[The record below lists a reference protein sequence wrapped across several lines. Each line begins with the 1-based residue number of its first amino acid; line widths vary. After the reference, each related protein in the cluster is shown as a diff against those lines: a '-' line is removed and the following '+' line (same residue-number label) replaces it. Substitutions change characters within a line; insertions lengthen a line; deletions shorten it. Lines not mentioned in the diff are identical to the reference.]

1 MSRAAKIAWLIV
13 AIVVANVATAAFV
26 WAQGARPATTPG
38 VVAGVVMGPDG
49 ALDGARVRVH
59 VTDNMT
65 LTDEGGRFTLEVDD
79 ATTPVTVT
87 AAAEGHYI
95 DAAYA
100 VLPGEAVTITLRAHY
115 TTDNF
120 EYGWSEAD
128 GLRGSET
135 CAVCHTEA
143 MMQEWEQDAHGQA
156 AVNLRFLTL
165 YQGTDVHGN
174 KSPKT
179 KTDFKGNVLPH
190 DPGVTYYG
198 PGFKLDY
205 PDRAGN
211 CATCHTPA
219 AAKLENTTN
228 CGWSGCH
235 TSFTAE
241 HAIEV
246 PHGVSPLYLD
256 GPAAEG
262 ISCEFC
268 HKIGDVILDEE
279 TQLPLPDM
287 PGILS
292 YRLYRPNKGEDIFF
306 GTLDDTPG
314 DDVYLPLMAESEF
327 CAGCHYGVFGGVVG
341 VGEVTGGTLIYNSY
355 GEWLDSPYSDA
366 ETGQTCQDC
375 HMPGGAAEY
384 FVYPE
389 AGGMQRDPG
398 QVHTHL
404 MPGASD
410 VNLLQNSATMTVTAE
425 VDNGRLAVDV
435 EVINDQT
442 GHHLPTDAPIRSVML
457 VVQAKDADGA
467 PLSLASGPTLPEWTG
482 NYAGEPGRGYAKLLR
497 DDWTGEMPTA
507 AYWRPVT
514 IVEDTRLAAMQTDV
528 SRYEFEAPDGA
539 ATVDV
544 QLIFRRA
551 FQELAEQKGWDD
563 PDILME
569 HATIEIAGA
578 QETN

>member
-1 MSRAAKIAWLIV
+1 M
-13 AIVVANVATAAFV
+13 
-26 WAQGARPATTPG
+26 
-38 VVAGVVMGPDG
+38 
-49 ALDGARVRVH
+49 
-59 VTDNMT
+59 
-65 LTDEGGRFTLEVDD
+65 
-79 ATTPVTVT
+79 
-87 AAAEGHYI
+87 
-95 DAAYA
+95 
-100 VLPGEAVTITLRAHY
+100 
-115 TTDNF
+115 
-120 EYGWSEAD
+120 
-128 GLRGSET
+128 
-135 CAVCHTEA
+135 
-143 MMQEWEQDAHGQA
+143 
-156 AVNLRFLTL
+156 
-165 YQGTDVHGN
+165 
-174 KSPKT
+174 
-179 KTDFKGNVLPH
+179 
-190 DPGVTYYG
+190 
-198 PGFKLDY
+198 
-205 PDRAGN
+205 
-211 CATCHTPA
+211 
-219 AAKLENTTN
+219 
-228 CGWSGCH
+228 
-235 TSFTAE
+235 
-241 HAIEV
+241 
-246 PHGVSPLYLD
+246 D